1 MKINWSDRL
10 GDWNPQLLREIKGR
24 LKPRNVL
31 IAVAIALMGQMLLLM
46 SFATQLPVDTGTGD
60 IYSRY
65 CLDYRP
71 GYGQK
76 CLLDPLGNIVINW
89 QLWWLDVF
97 VWLSVIGFLT
107 VLVAGTY
114 MLISDL
120 SREENRGTL
129 NFIRLS
135 PQSTTSIFS
144 GKLLGVPI
152 LLYLLAGLAIPLH
165 LFAGLSAEIPL
176 VLILGFYGVVVASAA
191 CIYSAALLYGLV
203 AGGLGGFQSWIGSG
217 IVLMFLTL
225 MTGLSLNSSTI
236 IHNSP
241 LDWLH
246 LFSPS
251 IVLAYLINASSQGSA
266 YSTSMGMA
274 QLEAWKWFYLPLG
287 TSIWNVIGFSVLNY
301 AVGTL
306 WFWQGMKRCFHNPS
320 TTLLSKRQSYIMT
333 ACFEV
338 AVLGFALTL
347 PKWRADNPESIPGG
361 LFDNFGGLLLLNLP
375 LFLCLMA
382 ALSPHRQVL
391 QDWARYR
398 REKTSSRVKNLVQDL
413 VWGEKSPSVV
423 AVALNLL
430 IASTIMVP
438 WILLWPASAY
448 KASALATLLLSVNLI
463 LIYTG
468 VAQLVLFMKTP
479 KRSLWAASTVAG
491 LIILPPIVFGLL
503 SISPAKIPGVWLF
516 SVFAWGAV
524 KDAAATS
531 LGLAVL
537 GQWLMF
543 SLLSIQTARQLR
555 QAGES
560 ASKSLMSN
568 RPSLPAN
575 GL

>member
-10 GDWNPQLLREIKGR
+10 GDGNPQLLREIKGR

-46 SFATQLPVDTGTGD
+46 SLATQLPVDTGTGD

-65 CLDYRP
+65 CLNNRP
-71 GYGQK
+71 GYGQR
-76 CLLDPLGNIVINW
+76 CLVDSLGNLVINW

-97 VWLSVIGFLT
+97 VWLSVIGCLT

-165 LFAGLSAEIPL
+165 LLAGLSAEIPL

-217 IVLMFLTL
+217 IVLMFLSI
-225 MTGLSLNSSTI
+225 MTSMSLNSSPL
-236 IHNSP
+236 IHNS

-251 IVLAYLINASSQGSA
+251 IVLAYLIDASSQGSA
-266 YSTSMGMA
+266 YSTGMV

-287 TSIWNVIGFSVLNY
+287 ASVWNVIGFSVLNY

-306 WFWQGMKRCFHNPS
+306 WFWQGMKRCFHNS
-320 TTLLSKRQSYIMT
+320 GATLLSKRQSYLLT

-347 PKWRADNPESIPGG
+347 PKWRTENPQSIPNG
-361 LFDNFGGLLLLNLP
+361 LFDNFGALLLLNLP

-413 VWGEKSPSVV
+413 VWGDKSPSVV

-430 IASTIMVP
+430 IASTIVVP
-438 WILLWPASAY
+438 WILLWSASAY
-448 KASALATLLLSVNLI
+448 KASALATILLSVNLI
-463 LIYTG
+463 LIYAG
-468 VAQLVLFMKTP
+468 VAQLMLFMKTP

-491 LIILPPIVFGLL
+491 LIILPPVIFSLL
-503 SISPAKIPGVWLF
+503 SLAPAKMPGIWLF
-516 SVFAWGAV
+516 SVFSLAAV
-524 KDAAATS
+524 KDAAAPS

-560 ASKSLMSN
+560 ASKSLMSS
-568 RPSLPAN
+568 RSSLPAT
-575 GL
+575 GV